1 MTDNLDLD
9 KIKEETEIDNSK
21 LEELLQKFR
30 DDPSPETVNELGEE
44 IKKSRLYLPVVPS
57 ANMFEGIE
65 DAKVGDVLELKEPS
79 GFDIN
84 FLTNNAGEKA
94 IPLFTSDKKMEEVDL
109 RSSTMVMYVEDL
121 VNMLQGAEER
131 YQLVTINP
139 MTETG
144 IDMPILTFLNLFKEA
159 EMTDEQKRF
168 QESLNQ
174 MLELLKNHSMELPEK
189 TAFFTRAPNAFMKEA
204 AIDGI
209 FVPNIPFSVS
219 TIKEFEED
227 ISPYINIILM
237 DEGKKIVYF
246 GEPVEG
252 NPFNVLIAPETEF
265 EMVEELD
272 EFTTVW
278 KCGNQPFYDK

>member
-65 DAKVGDVLELKEPS
+65 NAQVGDVIEGPS

-94 IPLFTSDKKMEEVDL
+94 IPLFTSDKIMEEVDL

-121 VNMLQGAEER
+121 VNMLQGAEET
-131 YQLVTINP
+131 YKIVTINP

-159 EMTDEQKRF
+159 NMDDEQKRF
-168 QESLNQ
+168 QESLKQ
-174 MLELLKNHSMELPEK
+174 MLEILKNHSMEVPEK
-189 TAFFTRAPNAFMKEA
+189 TAFFTRAPNDFMKEA
-204 AIDGI
+204 AIDGDDLASDVVC
-209 FVPNIPFSVS
+209 FV
-219 TIKEFEED
+219 
-227 ISPYINIILM
+227 
-237 DEGKKIVYF
+237 G
-246 GEPVEG
+246 
-252 NPFNVLIAPETEF
+252 A
-265 EMVEELD
+265 
-272 EFTTVW
+272 
-278 KCGNQPFYDK
+278 

>member
-9 KIKEETEIDNSK
+9 KIKEETEIDNSR

-30 DDPSPETVNELGEE
+30 DDPSPETMRAGRFDRQIHVD
-44 IKKSRLYLPVVPS
+44 LP
-57 ANMFEGIE
+57 
-65 DAKVGDVLELKEPS
+65 ELKERLEIFKVHLRKIKLTP

-131 YQLVTINP
+131 YVTINP

-159 EMTDEQKRF
+159 NMDDEQKRF
-168 QESLNQ
+168 QESLKQ
-174 MLELLKNHSMELPEK
+174 MLEILKNHSMEVPEK
-189 TAFFTRAPNAFMKEA
+189 TAFFTRAPNDFMKEA

-227 ISPYINIILM
+227 MSPYINIILM

>member
-1 MTDNLDLD
+1 MTENLDLD
-9 KIKEETEIDNSK
+9 KIKDEMKIDNTK
-21 LEELLQKFR
+21 LEELLQKFK

-44 IKKSRLYLPVVPS
+44 IKRSQLYLPVIPS
-57 ANMFEGIE
+57 SNMFEGIE
-65 DAKVGDVLELKEPS
+65 NAQVGDIIEGPS

-94 IPLFTSDKKMEEVDL
+94 IPLFTSDKIMEEVDL

-121 VNMLQGAEER
+121 VNMLQGAEGN
-131 YQLVTINP
+131 YQIVTINP

-144 IDMPILTFLNLFKEA
+144 IDMPILTFLNMFKEV
-159 EMTDEQKRF
+159 EMNDEQKRF
-168 QESLNQ
+168 QESLKQ
-174 MLELLKNHSMELPEK
+174 MLDLLENHSLELPEK
-189 TAFFTRAPNAFMKEA
+189 TAFFTRGPNDFMKEA
-204 AIDGI
+204 AVDGV
-209 FVPNIPFSVS
+209 FVPNIPFSLS

-227 ISPYINIILM
+227 ISPYVNIILM

-278 KCGNQPFYDK
+278 KCGKQPFYDK

>member
-1 MTDNLDLD
+1 MTENLDLD
-9 KIKEETEIDNSK
+9 KIKDEMKIDNTK
-21 LEELLQKFR
+21 LEELLQKFK

-44 IKKSRLYLPVVPS
+44 IKRSQLYLPVIPS
-57 ANMFEGIE
+57 SNMFEGIE
-65 DAKVGDVLELKEPS
+65 NAQVGDIIEGPS

-94 IPLFTSDKKMEEVDL
+94 IPLFTSDKIMEEVDL

-121 VNMLQGAEER
+121 VNMLQGAEGN
-131 YQLVTINP
+131 YQIVTINP

-144 IDMPILTFLNLFKEA
+144 IDMPILTFLNMFKEV
-159 EMTDEQKRF
+159 EMNDEQKRF
-168 QESLNQ
+168 QESLKQ
-174 MLELLKNHSMELPEK
+174 MLDLLENHSLELPEK
-189 TAFFTRAPNAFMKEA
+189 TAFFTRGPNDFMKEVA
-204 AIDGI
+204 VDGV
-209 FVPNIPFSVS
+209 FVPNIPFSLS

-227 ISPYINIILM
+227 ISPYVNIILM

-278 KCGNQPFYDK
+278 KCGKQPFYDK